1 MASCWWRLPDVR
13 RASEHGAPQ
22 MNQVRRLDP
31 VLIDQIAAG
40 EVIERPAAAVKELV
54 ENALD
59 AGATSVEV
67 VIEAGGKRLIRVIDN
82 GSGMGA
88 GDLGL
93 AVERHA
99 TSKLSHGDLQRLST
113 LGFRGEALPSI
124 GAVARLDIATRL
136 HGGACGHGLVVDCG
150 IKGRVMPTA
159 TAPGTKVEI
168 RDLFAGVP
176 ARLKFLKSDRAEAL
190 AVAEAVKRL
199 AMAHP
204 AARFS
209 LHGDGLQGFDWP
221 GFGPDSDGLE
231 RLGQIL
237 GADFLDNALE
247 VNAAREG
254 VSLAG
259 FCGLPTLHRGN
270 AQLQFLHVN
279 GRPVRDR
286 LLQGA
291 VRGAYMDYL
300 ASDRHPL
307 LALFIS
313 CDPALVDVNV
323 HPAKS
328 EVRFADP
335 GLVRGLIV
343 GALKATLA
351 GALHRASS
359 TGGARALDRL
369 AAHGM
374 IPSPPRNW
382 DWQAS
387 PAAPVLPEGLSF
399 AGMGEPAVRAFAGP
413 EAAASEEAPLG
424 AACAQ
429 IHDAFILA
437 QTSRGLVVV
446 DQHAAHERLV
456 YERMKASRADGRLAG
471 QGLLIPV
478 IIDLDEG
485 ALAALEGAQ
494 SDLAELGLV
503 LERFGPGAVLV
514 RATPAALGD
523 VNPEKLVRDLADCLS
538 EGART
543 MALEQKIDHVLK
555 TFACHHSV
563 RAGRRLRLEE
573 MNALLREMEATPGS
587 GQCNHGRPTW
597 IELPLRDL
605 ERLFGRK

>member
-1 MASCWWRLPDVR
+1 M
-13 RASEHGAPQ
+13 
-22 MNQVRRLDP
+22 MNHIRRLDP
-31 VLIDQIAAG
+31 LLIDQIAAG

-59 AGATSVEV
+59 AGASIIEV
-67 VIEAGGKRLIRVIDN
+67 VIEQGGKRLIRVTDN
-82 GSGMGA
+82 GEGMA
-88 GDLGL
+88 AADLAL
-93 AVERHA
+93 CVERHA
-99 TSKLSHGDLQRLST
+99 TSKLNHGDLQRLTT

-124 GAVARLDIATRL
+124 GAVARLEVTSRPHDGSQGHRL
-136 HGGACGHGLVVDCG
+136 TVDCG
-150 IKGRVMPTA
+150 LKGNVMPA
-159 TAPGTKVEI
+159 AAAPGTKVEI
-168 RDLFAGVP
+168 RDLFAAVP

-204 AARFS
+204 HVRFS
-209 LHGDGLQGFDWP
+209 LHGDGIQGFDWA
-221 GFGPDSDGLE
+221 GFGPDDDGLA

-237 GADFLDNALE
+237 GEDFLANALE

-254 VSLAG
+254 VTLAG

-270 AQLQFLHVN
+270 AHLQFLHVN

-291 VRGAYMDYL
+291 VRAAYMDYL

-313 CDPALVDVNV
+313 CDPAWVDVNV
-323 HPAKS
+323 HPAKT

-335 GLVRGLIV
+335 GLVRGLII
-343 GALKATLA
+343 GALKAALS

-359 TGGARALDRL
+359 TGGDKALERL
-369 AAHGM
+369 ATYAAT
-374 IPSPPRNW
+374 PRPPGNW
-382 DWQAS
+382 NWQTS
-387 PAAPVLPEGLSF
+387 PAAPTF
-399 AGMGEPAVRAFAGP
+399 NGMSEPSMRPFAGP
-413 EAAASEEAPLG
+413 EPLGARQPTETHEAPLG

-437 QTSRGLVVV
+437 QTARGLVIV

-456 YERMKASRADGRLAG
+456 YERLKQARAQGPQAG
-471 QGLLIPV
+471 QGLLMPA
-478 IIDLDEG
+478 IIDLNE
-485 ALAALEGAQ
+485 ASLAALEAVQGE
-494 SDLAELGLV
+494 LADLGLA

-514 RATPAALGD
+514 RATPTALGD
-523 VNPEKLVRDLADCLS
+523 VNPEALVRDLADTLVDD
-538 EGART
+538 GRM
-543 MALEQKIDHVLK
+543 MALEQRLDHVLK

-597 IELPLRDL
+597 IELPLSDL

>member
-1 MASCWWRLPDVR
+1 MS
-13 RASEHGAPQ
+13 Q
-22 MNQVRRLDP
+22 IRRLDP

-59 AGATSVEV
+59 AGARAIEV
-67 VIEAGGKRLIRVIDN
+67 VIEQGGKRLIRVTDD
-82 GSGMGA
+82 GEGMTGA
-88 GDLGL
+88 DLAL

-99 TSKLSHGDLQRLST
+99 TSKLSHGNLQRLTT

-124 GAVARLDIATRL
+124 GAVARLDLTSRRHDGSPGHRL
-136 HGGACGHGLVVDCG
+136 GVDGG
-150 IKGRVMPTA
+150 IKGEVMPA
-159 TAPGTKVEI
+159 AAMPGTRVEI
-168 RDLFAGVP
+168 RDLFAAVP

-190 AVAEAVKRL
+190 AVAEAVRRL
-199 AMAHP
+199 AIANP
-204 AARFS
+204 AVRFS
-209 LHGDGLQGFDWP
+209 LHGDAIQGFDWQ
-221 GFGPDSDGLE
+221 GCGPDDDGTA
-231 RLGQIL
+231 RLGQSL
-237 GADFLDNALE
+237 GEDFLANALE
-247 VNAAREG
+247 VNAMREG
-254 VSLAG
+254 VTLAG
-259 FCGLPTLHRGN
+259 YCGLPTLHRGN
-270 AQLQFLHVN
+270 AQLQYVHVN

-291 VRGAYMDYL
+291 VRAAYMDYL
-300 ASDRHPL
+300 PADRHPL
-307 LALFIS
+307 LALFIT
-313 CDPALVDVNV
+313 CDPAFVDVNV
-323 HPAKS
+323 HPAKA

-351 GALHRASS
+351 GALHRAAS
-359 TGGARALDRL
+359 TGGDRALQRL
-369 AAHGM
+369 DAYAATAR
-374 IPSPPRNW
+374 PPGNW

-387 PAAPVLPEGLSF
+387 PAAPGF
-399 AGMGEPAVRAFAGP
+399 AGMGEPAMRP
-413 EAAASEEAPLG
+413 YEAAPAPEPAEAPLG

-437 QTSRGLVVV
+437 QTGRGLVIV

-456 YERMKASRADGRLAG
+456 YERLKKARAAGPQAG
-471 QGLLIPV
+471 QGLLMPTV
-478 IIDLDEG
+478 IALDDAG
-485 ALAALEGAQ
+485 LAALEAVQ
-494 SDLAELGLV
+494 DELAGLGLT

-514 RATPAALGD
+514 RTTPTTLGAI
-523 VNPEKLVRDLADCLS
+523 NPEQLVRDLADTLVD
-538 EGART
+538 EGRL

-597 IELPLRDL
+597 IELPLSDL

>member
-1 MASCWWRLPDVR
+1 
-13 RASEHGAPQ
+13 
-22 MNQVRRLDP
+22 MNKVRRLDP
-31 VLIDQIAAG
+31 VLIDQIAAV

-59 AGATSVEV
+59 AGATSIEV
-67 VIEAGGKRLIRVIDN
+67 VIEAGGKRLIRVSDD
-82 GSGMGA
+82 GA
-88 GDLGL
+88 GMDAADLAL

-99 TSKLSHGDLQRLST
+99 TSKLSHGDLQRLTT

-124 GAVARLDIATRL
+124 GAVARLDIATRQ
-136 HGGACGHGLVVDCG
+136 HGGAQGHSLVVDCG
-150 IKGRVMPTA
+150 IKGRVMPTS
-159 TAPGTKVEI
+159 TTPGTRVEI

-204 AARFS
+204 GVRFA
-209 LHGDGLQGFDWP
+209 LHGEGIQGFDWQ
-221 GFGPDSDGLE
+221 GFAPDSDGLE

-247 VNAAREG
+247 VNAARES

-291 VRGAYMDYL
+291 VRAAYMDYL
-300 ASDRHPL
+300 PSDRHPL

-343 GALKATLA
+343 GALKAALS
-351 GALHRASS
+351 GALHRATT
-359 TGGARALDRL
+359 TGGARALGRL
-369 AAHGM
+369 AAYA
-374 IPSPPRNW
+374 PQSKPPGNW

-387 PAAPVLPEGLSF
+387 PAAPAAPGF
-399 AGMGEPAVRAFAGP
+399 AGMSEPMARAFAGP
-413 EAAASEEAPLG
+413 DADDASEAPLG
-424 AACAQ
+424 AARAQ

-437 QTSRGLVVV
+437 QSRRGLVVV

-456 YERMKASRADGRLAG
+456 YERLKKARADGPAAG
-471 QGLLIPV
+471 QGLLMPA
-478 IIDLDEG
+478 IIDFDDA
-485 ALAALEGAQ
+485 ALVALEGVQ
-494 SDLAELGLV
+494 AELGSLGLA
-503 LERFGPGAVLV
+503 LERFGPGAILV
-514 RATPAALGD
+514 RSTPAVLGD
-523 VNPEKLVRDLADCLS
+523 INPEALVRDLADTLL

-563 RAGRRLRLEE
+563 RAGRRMRLEE

-597 IELPLRDL
+597 IELPLADL
-605 ERLFGRK
+605 EALFGRK

>member
-1 MASCWWRLPDVR
+1 MS
-13 RASEHGAPQ
+13 Q
-22 MNQVRRLDP
+22 IRRLDP
-31 VLIDQIAAG
+31 LLIDQIAAG

-59 AGATSVEV
+59 AGATAIEV
-67 VIEAGGKRLIRVIDN
+67 VIEQGGKRLIRVTDD
-82 GSGMGA
+82 GEGMA
-88 GDLGL
+88 AADLAL

-99 TSKLSHGDLQRLST
+99 TSKLSHGDLQRLTT

-124 GAVARLDIATRL
+124 GAVARLDLTSRRHDGSPGHRL
-136 HGGACGHGLVVDCG
+136 TVDCG
-150 IKGRVMPTA
+150 VKGDVMPAAA
-159 TAPGTKVEI
+159 TPGTKVEI
-168 RDLFAGVP
+168 RDLFAAVP

-204 AARFS
+204 DVRFG
-209 LHGDGLQGFDWP
+209 LHGEGIQGFDWP
-221 GFGPDSDGLE
+221 ACGPHDDGTA
-231 RLGQIL
+231 RLGQSL
-237 GADFLDNALE
+237 GEDFLANALE

-254 VSLAG
+254 VTLAG

-270 AQLQFLHVN
+270 AQLQYLHVN

-291 VRGAYMDYL
+291 VRAAYMDYL
-300 ASDRHPL
+300 PADRHPL

-313 CDPALVDVNV
+313 CDPAWVDVNV
-323 HPAKS
+323 HPAKA

-359 TGGARALDRL
+359 TGGDRAFERL
-369 AAHGM
+369 SAHAA
-374 IPSPPRNW
+374 PPRPPGNW
-382 DWQAS
+382 NWQQS
-387 PAAPVLPEGLSF
+387 PAAPSF
-399 AGMGEPAVRAFAGP
+399 AGMSEPAVRSFAGP
-413 EAAASEEAPLG
+413 EPDVVSEAPLG

-437 QTSRGLVVV
+437 QTGRGLVIV

-456 YERMKASRADGRLAG
+456 YERLKTLRAKGPQAG
-471 QGLLIPV
+471 QGLLMPTV
-478 IIDLDEG
+478 IDLDESG
-485 ALAALEGAQ
+485 LTALEAVQGE
-494 SDLAELGLV
+494 LADLGLA

-514 RATPAALGD
+514 RATPTTLGD
-523 VNPEKLVRDLADCLS
+523 INPEQLVRDLADTLVD
-538 EGART
+538 EGRL

-597 IELPLRDL
+597 IELPLSDL

>member
-1 MASCWWRLPDVR
+1 MS
-13 RASEHGAPQ
+13 
-22 MNQVRRLDP
+22 QVRRLDP

-67 VIEAGGKRLIRVIDN
+67 VIEAGGKRLIRVSDN
-82 GSGMGA
+82 GSGMDA
-88 GDLGL
+88 ADLGL

-99 TSKLSHGDLQRLST
+99 TSKLGHGDLQRLTT

-124 GAVARLDIATRL
+124 GAVARLEIASRP
-136 HGGACGHGLVVDCG
+136 HGGVSGHALVVDCG
-150 IKGRVMPTA
+150 IKGRVRPA
-159 TAPGTKVEI
+159 AGAPGTRVEI
-168 RDLFAGVP
+168 RDLFAAVP

-204 AARFS
+204 AVRFA
-209 LHGDGLQGFDWP
+209 LHGDGIQGFDWP
-221 GFGPDSDGLE
+221 GFGPQSDGLE

-237 GADFLDNALE
+237 GDDFLSNALE

-286 LLQGA
+286 LLQGG

-300 ASDRHPL
+300 AADRHPL

-351 GALHRASS
+351 EAMHRASS

-369 AAHGM
+369 AAHVMTPG
-374 IPSPPRNW
+374 PPRNW

-387 PAAPVLPEGLSF
+387 PAAPVLPEGPGF
-399 AGMGEPAVRAFAGP
+399 AGMSEPAVRAFAGP
-413 EAAASEEAPLG
+413 DIAASEEAPLG

-456 YERMKASRADGRLAG
+456 YERLKKSRAQGPVAG

-478 IIDLDEG
+478 IIDLDEA

-494 SDLAELGLV
+494 TDLADLGLV

-514 RATPAALGD
+514 RTTPVALGD
-523 VNPEKLVRDLADCLS
+523 VNPEKLVRDLADSLA
-538 EGART
+538 EGTRT

-597 IELPLRDL
+597 IELPLGDL